1 MVHFTTVSAYNHHR
15 SNWARARNRYS
26 SSICIYYF
34 NMLVPK
40 RRHPPLTL
48 KITMHNFLYLP
59 SNFIEYNLLFL
70 FLVISTIIAVVILI
84 LSNLLSEK
92 KIDLEKLSAY
102 ECGFDPF
109 GDARHT
115 FSIKF
120 YLVAIL
126 FIIFDLEIVFL
137 FP

>member
-1 MVHFTTVSAYNHHR
+1 MIQY
-15 SNWARARNRYS
+15 
-26 SSICIYYF
+26 
-34 NMLVPK
+34 
-40 RRHPPLTL
+40 
-48 KITMHNFLYLP
+48 LYCP
-59 SNFIEYNLLFL
+59 SNFVEYNLLFIYIITCS
-70 FLVISTIIAVVILI
+70 LVAIVIVVLAQIV
-84 LSNLLSEK
+84 SEK
-92 KIDLEKLSAY
+92 KMDLEKLSAY

-115 FSIKF
+115 FSVKF

>member
-1 MVHFTTVSAYNHHR
+1 MFS
-15 SNWARARNRYS
+15 
-26 SSICIYYF
+26 
-34 NMLVPK
+34 
-40 RRHPPLTL
+40 
-48 KITMHNFLYLP
+48 FLYLP
-59 SNFIEYNLLFL
+59 SNFIEYTF
-70 FLVISTIIAVVILI
+70 FLVFLIISICITIVILV
-84 LSNLLSEK
+84 LSNILSEK
-92 KIDLEKLSAY
+92 KIDLEKISAY

>member
-1 MVHFTTVSAYNHHR
+1 MS
-15 SNWARARNRYS
+15 
-26 SSICIYYF
+26 
-34 NMLVPK
+34 
-40 RRHPPLTL
+40 
-48 KITMHNFLYLP
+48 NFLYIP
-59 SNFIEYNLLFL
+59 SNFVEYNLFFIYFL
-70 FLVISTIIAVVILI
+70 ICNLIAFIIINLSQLV
-84 LSNLLSEK
+84 SEK
-92 KIDLEKLSAY
+92 KLDLEKLSAY

-126 FIIFDLEIVFL
+126 FIIFDLEIIFL

>member
-1 MVHFTTVSAYNHHR
+1 MQ
-15 SNWARARNRYS
+15 
-26 SSICIYYF
+26 
-34 NMLVPK
+34 
-40 RRHPPLTL
+40 
-48 KITMHNFLYLP
+48 NFLYVP
-59 SNFIEYNLLFL
+59 SNFVEYSVFFL
-70 FLVISTIIAVVILI
+70 FLAISTVLAVVILT
-84 LSNLLSEK
+84 LSALISEK

-115 FSIKF
+115 FNVKF

-137 FP
+137 FPWAVTVNSYQTFYTMVLFLIILTIGFVYE

>member
-1 MVHFTTVSAYNHHR
+1 
-15 SNWARARNRYS
+15 
-26 SSICIYYF
+26 
-34 NMLVPK
+34 L
-40 RRHPPLTL
+40 
-48 KITMHNFLYLP
+48 
-59 SNFIEYNLLFL
+59 
-70 FLVISTIIAVVILI
+70 
-84 LSNLLSEK
+84 
-92 KIDLEKLSAY
+92 DLEKLSAY

-126 FIIFDLEIVFL
+126 FIIFDLEIIFL

>member
-1 MVHFTTVSAYNHHR
+1 MQ
-15 SNWARARNRYS
+15 
-26 SSICIYYF
+26 
-34 NMLVPK
+34 
-40 RRHPPLTL
+40 
-48 KITMHNFLYLP
+48 NFLYVP
-59 SNFIEYNLLFL
+59 SNFVEYSVFFL
-70 FLVISTIIAVVILI
+70 FLAISTVLAVVILT
-84 LSNLLSEK
+84 LSALISEK

-115 FSIKF
+115 FNVKF

-137 FP
+137 FPWAVTVNSYQTFYTMVLFLIILTIGFVYEWRRGALDW